1 MNADQRVRRMHG
13 APLALLGLLLVA
25 LAGPSV
31 AQAVESPVKLA
42 LLPVAQPG
50 AYFDLTLRPGD
61 TRSLQVDIANLGD
74 AEIAARSY
82 ATDVYTIINGGFGGR
97 LRDTPQTGVTTWL
110 DYPTDVI
117 ALSAGTTIRR
127 AFAVTVP
134 KDAAPGEY
142 ITALVLENDR
152 PIANNGP
159 VALDQ
164 VMRQAIAV
172 VVTVPGPRTPSLSI
186 GAATHEVVAGKSVV
200 SVAVQNT
207 GNVRL
212 KPLVTLALFDGASA
226 QVSTASLQM
235 DTFYAYTNTTVE
247 IAQATLLP
255 PGDYTVTLT
264 LVDAA
269 SGARA
274 EKSGIALVVDLP
286 AVVTPGAGSM
296 TSPGP
301 ASVDSGKERSQL
313 PTVGVALALGLLLGG
328 LLVGL
333 LWLALERRRRA
344 MTPRT

>member
-25 LAGPSV
+25 FAGPSA
-31 AQAVESPVKLA
+31 AQAGESAVKLA

-61 TRSLQVDIANLGD
+61 TRSLQVDIASLGD
-74 AEIAARSY
+74 AEIAARTY

-117 ALSAGTTIRR
+117 ALPAGTTIRR

-134 KDAAPGEY
+134 KHAGPGEY

-172 VVTVPGPRTPSLSI
+172 VVTVPGARTPSLSI
-186 GAATHEVVAGKSVV
+186 GAATHKVVAGTSVV
-200 SVAVQNT
+200 SIAVENT

-212 KPLVTLALFDGASA
+212 KPLVTFALFDGAGA

-235 DTFYAYTNTTVE
+235 DTFYAHTNTTVE
-247 IAQATLLP
+247 MPLARVLS
-255 PGDYTVTLT
+255 PGDYTVRLT
-264 LVDAA
+264 LVDTG

-274 EKSGIALVVDLP
+274 DGPAILLVVEARTGLAPSGGSAANPTQVVMDPGEGQIPLLVVGIAL
-286 AVVTPGAGSM
+286 
-296 TSPGP
+296 
-301 ASVDSGKERSQL
+301 
-313 PTVGVALALGLLLGG
+313 GVG
-328 LLVGL
+328 LLVGGL
-333 LWLALERRRRA
+333 SVGLLALILRRRRQVGA
-344 MTPRT
+344 PGS